1 MIVYQL
7 ICGNDHEFEAW
18 FRDSATY
25 ERQVADGDVACP
37 FCANADV
44 GKAIMAPNISTG
56 KTKARSAPKDGEPD
70 KAEVRAREL
79 AAKIL
84 EAVGDIR
91 EHVEAN
97 CDDVGDRFAEEARRI
112 HYGETEERGIYG
124 RATDDEAGELDDE
137 GIEFF
142 RLPAARRDS

>member
-18 FRDSATY
+18 FRDSVTY
-25 ERQVADGDVACP
+25 EAQAKGGDVACP
-37 FCANADV
+37 FCGNTDV
-44 GKAIMAPNISTG
+44 GKAIMAPNISSS
-56 KTKARSAPKDGEPD
+56 KTKTVPKDADID

-79 AAKIL
+79 AEKIL
-84 EAVGDIR
+84 DAVGDIR

-97 CDDVGDRFAEEARRI
+97 CDDVGDKFAEEARRI
-112 HYGETEERGIYG
+112 HYGESEERGIYG
-124 RATDDEAGELDDE
+124 RATDEEAEELDDE

-142 RLPAARRDS
+142 RLPQVRRDS